1 MQYENSKITAECIC
15 LHSILH
21 FTPPTPT
28 DAILKLE
35 CAEIENKIHIY
46 SVQYKLNLN

>member
-1 MQYENSKITAECIC
+1 MKIQKSQLNAYVYTVFY
-15 LHSILH
+15 ILP
-21 FTPPTPT
+21 PPTPT

-46 SVQYKLNLN
+46 SVYKLNLN